1 MHFGWHA
8 IWHTVE
14 KVLIIEDAMFRI
26 KKVFENDLIIIW
38 KIEGEISN
46 DRFQFWID
54 EMNRLITHVKK
65 QIIFDMCDVACIA
78 AAPAQRLID
87 ILTKDVY
94 LLNCPTFV
102 KNMLQSAGLSS
113 QVMDA

>member
-1 MHFGWHA
+1 
-8 IWHTVE
+8 
-14 KVLIIEDAMFRI
+14 MFRI

-54 EMNRLITHVKK
+54 EMNHLITHVKK

-113 QVMDA
+113 HVLDG

>member
-26 KKVFENDLIIIW
+26 KKVFENDLTIIW

-46 DRFQFWID
+46 DKLQFWID
-54 EMNRLITHVKK
+54 EMNRLIRNVQK
-65 QIIFDMCDVACIA
+65 QIIIDMCDVACISL
-78 AAPAQRLID
+78 APAQRLVD
-87 ILTKDVY
+87 IIAENVS
-94 LLNCPTFV
+94 LLNCPTVV

-113 QVMDA
+113 HVLDA